1 MKKIAI
7 FLTISLLTHPLHATI
22 DLKDIKDISYV
33 GVAVAAGAFGA
44 TIAGFYL
51 HPAAAERARIEA
63 EQENKRLQEKR
74 EQEVRKKAEMEEQ
87 DRRNA
92 HITLQKLFY
101 KYTQEIDALQAK
113 RLSRETLKK
122 FVKSNHTSPYS
133 RFKDYY
139 ESLIADTNL
148 AHAISVLVSSDEKK
162 QANLFISQL
171 VELAHTINLEL
182 SEDIHAEQEE
192 AKRIKRH
199 EQAEQR
205 RIEREELENKKLKGE
220 VESQKIVKDMYEVV
234 KSIKNEFDLLKQ
246 DAAHAEKRTDLQLTA
261 ITRQLKLAVEAI
273 EETIKAGNT
282 QFANR
287 LATLFSQKIDE
298 AKKVVQTA
306 LQNQS
311 MPNVAVHQVPPPYN
325 PEAIAAGAMP
335 MPAPTYK

>member
-1 MKKIAI
+1 MKKIAV
-7 FLTISLLTHPLHATI
+7 FLTISLLTHSLHAII

-33 GVAVAAGAFGA
+33 GVAVAAGALGA

-63 EQENKRLQEKR
+63 KQENKRFQEQKDR
-74 EQEVRKKAEMEEQ
+74 ESRQKAEIEER

-92 HITLQKLFY
+92 HITLHKLLH
-101 KYTQEIDALQAK
+101 KYTQEIDALQAQ
-113 RLSRETLKK
+113 RLSREALKK

-133 RFKDYY
+133 RFKDYCDT
-139 ESLIADTNL
+139 LTADTNL
-148 AHAISVLVSSDEKK
+148 AHAISVLVSPDEKK

-199 EQAEQR
+199 EQAEQH

-220 VESQKIVKDMYEVV
+220 VEAQTTVKNIYELV
-234 KSIKNEFDLLKQ
+234 KAIKHDTDLSKQ
-246 DAAHAEKRTDLQLTA
+246 AEKRTDFQLTE
-261 ITRQLKLAVEAI
+261 ITRQLKLAVETIETAI
-273 EETIKAGNT
+273 AAGNA

-287 LATLFSQKIDE
+287 LASLLQKEIGD
-298 AKKVVQTA
+298 AKKVVQDV

-311 MPNVAVHQVPPPYN
+311 AVQQAPPPYN
-325 PEAIAAGAMP
+325 PAAIAAMNVTASEAID
-335 MPAPTYK
+335 PAPTYK